1 MSQVKKHIKVGLT
14 LLVAAIFALNCG
26 RGNTQTQFSKNMEAE
41 AGQAAPTYEQWV
53 ALIGQDKTD
62 QLFAGI
68 GQDSLNILSYGI
80 GVSNMVNFINN
91 VTSTAKLIAVIGND
105 FIAGTGPGSKSG
117 LGTLV
122 TLNLIKTV
130 DAQMQVAKSSNLVPG
145 AGSCGGATPLACGPD
160 SDTIVNL
167 ASVINTLTAVEVQQ
181 KLIDLFGPSGFA
193 LQRNMSGANDAVY
206 VGRMAKVVAH
216 VDVSTSSCAAK
227 LCPLMQGLTA
237 AEVTGKLAPL
247 MMYNV
252 GAGIAWADKLVE
264 TIEATTAIANL
275 ITVIQG
281 VTVPNITAKMAPII
295 DAVTDC
301 TKMGY
306 TINGVTAL
314 GTLVS
319 LINNVN
325 VPLRMGQLINK
336 IEDAASYTA
345 IQGTL
350 APNNWHG
357 GSQAWGSPVKAA
369 PHGTVGAGG
378 AISITIA
385 GGVATTFSAITAGSG
400 YHPDLTYSNVF
411 TGAPYNCTTAPTLHL
426 ALVGGALSTTATNHK
441 VANPGAGCT
450 NGTYALTLVDSV
462 ASTGM
467 ARLVRMI
474 NYLTPAN
481 YFQMLNLIDTISTND
496 KLVVIIQDAL
506 VIDDLVQMLNGMTPA
521 GVTPGG
527 ACTGVLTVTGGTF
540 TTQATA
546 VGFISTVP
554 AANSYNYIAVTN
566 GGAYTVAP
574 TGLTDAGC
582 GILAPASYT
591 IVMNGAGTAVSGIY
605 LNALPVNS
613 MAELVENIAAANV
626 PRLVEVINGQR
637 IFDNT
642 GTQTSAVGGPPA
654 AAPTAATYLGKM
666 VTLIGGLSQPQEG
679 PIKVTQMINGV
690 TNTDKII
697 DLIYGVTTTTNLSTI
712 INGIFS
718 SSLGLGCSDAAAS
731 AYGTAPLC
739 DAGAST
745 AGNGFI
751 WGMRNQS
758 VNTMV
763 YVLENV
769 TNTQN
774 LIGLI
779 NGSTPAQVSGLI
791 NHVAS
796 SGNGATTFNGMR
808 STQVEDPNSVS
819 CGSCVTGTLANTSTS
834 SGAGM
839 RLTKVIDF
847 VATASYP
854 YDLAFLINKTSV
866 IKVAKLIISMDIGQT
881 AIGAMGPIGNG
892 TGKIG
897 NLMTLITGTNCF
909 NQLNGVVS
917 ATGLVGGAG
926 YNAAPTV
933 TITGGGAGGVA
944 VATVS
949 PGGAVNGI
957 YITDPGSGY
966 AAPGFTITPTSGGA
980 GASATANLGSCG
992 TTRGLVQNT
1001 GTNPLTNIGKG
1012 KMVNM
1017 VNYITGASDT
1027 AAMQALANIV
1037 NGIGISQKLGDMVNK
1052 IQRSSNMVALVNA
1065 ILDPNNN
1072 GTANAGDLINLMNN
1086 LPVAEIHKLVALIQQ
1101 LNPAIETATDT
1112 LAGMDQD
1119 LVAQLM
1125 APYGVFAGP
1134 FSATVT
1140 MTSANPGVVSW
1151 AGNTLT
1157 VGRQIVFATTGALP
1171 TALNPGQVYYVAPA
1185 GFTAGVSFQIAATPG
1200 GASINTTAGAQSGTH
1215 TGLAYEPTA
1224 VSGVGYARMNEL
1236 LGSLTSTAGSGF
1248 GAAPAITFGAGCGTA
1263 PTATANFAAGS
1274 VTGLSFSTAGDC
1286 TVLPTIAPA
1295 AGSATFGFVTMP
1307 VVNRTGG
1314 ASGAN
1319 ANITVKSVYIK
1330 DGGSGYGA
1338 APGVAF
1344 TGSTCGTAPVA
1355 TATISG
1361 LSSIDVA
1368 TPGATCTTNPAVTIT
1383 PANGASATAIAA
1395 GQLAL
1400 GSITNLYGGT
1410 GYVATNNCPISG
1422 AGGSG
1427 GVCTGVIG
1435 AGTMTGCTGMT
1446 PGNDYMVGQTVTIGG
1461 AAKGHAVVN
1470 AAGTIAVGANIV
1482 IDFAGCGY
1490 TAPPTIA
1497 VQGCTVAPTL
1507 AAATVTNGMVNSP
1520 INVTVA
1526 GTGCPRNP
1534 RVIVTGAHADG
1545 ATFTVGSVTNGYI
1558 ALITL
1563 SQGANNL
1570 AQTLAN
1576 QEKAPLT
1583 AAVTYGNSAPNIG
1596 AREAFVRLLWHG
1608 VSYNGGNFPGVGPA
1622 HLGLNVMAGLS
1633 LATSVETVIN
1643 MMNSDTTSMADLDV
1657 LIGCADQVEFGHT
1670 AIGAATSNDFEAICR
1685 ANAYW

>member
-26 RGNTQTQFSKNMEAE
+26 RGNTQTQFSKNMDAE

-91 VTSTAKLIAVIGND
+91 VTSTAKLIMVIGND
-105 FIAGTGPGSKSG
+105 FIAGTGPGSRSG

-130 DAQMQVAKSSNLVPG
+130 DAQMQVAKSSNLLAAAPT
-145 AGSCGGATPLACGPD
+145 CGGATPLACGD
-160 SDTIVNL
+160 NDTIVNL

-181 KLIDLFGPSGFA
+181 KLIDLFGPSGFN

-206 VGRMAKVVAH
+206 VGRMAKIVAH
-216 VDVSTSSCAAK
+216 VDTNLSACTAK

-264 TIEATTAIANL
+264 TIETTAAIANL

-295 DAVTDC
+295 DTVTDC

-306 TINGVTAL
+306 TINNVTAL
-314 GTLVS
+314 ATLVS
-319 LINNVN
+319 LINNVF
-325 VPLRMGQLINK
+325 VPVRMGQLINK
-336 IEDAASYTA
+336 IEDPASYTA

-357 GSQAWGSPVKAA
+357 GSQAWGTPAA
-369 PHGTVGAGG
+369 NKGAPYATAGSGG

-411 TGAPYNCTTAPTLHL
+411 AGCTTQPTLHL
-426 ALVGGALSTTATNHK
+426 ALVAGALSTTATNHK

-450 NGTYALTLVDSV
+450 NGTFALTLVDPTNNS
-462 ASTGM
+462 GM
-467 ARLVRMI
+467 VRLVRMI

-546 VGFISTVP
+546 VGFISAVP
-554 AANSYNYIAVTN
+554 AANSYNYISVTN

-613 MAELVENIAAANV
+613 MAEMVENIAIANV
-626 PRLVEVINGQR
+626 PRLVEVINGER

-718 SSLGLGCSDAAAS
+718 SSLGLGCSDSAAS
-731 AYGTAPLC
+731 AYVTSGTC

-796 SGNGATTFNGMR
+796 SGNGATTFNGMA
-808 STQVEDPNSVS
+808 STQVEDPNSVA
-819 CGSCVTGTLANTSTS
+819 CGTCTGALANTSTY

-839 RLTKVIDF
+839 RLAKVIDF
-847 VATASYP
+847 SATASYP

-866 IKVAKLIISMDIGQT
+866 IKVAKLIISMSIGQT
-881 AIGAMGPIGNG
+881 ATGSMGPIGNG
-892 TGKIG
+892 TGKVG

-944 VATVS
+944 VATVNA
-949 PGGAVNGI
+949 GGAVSGI

-1001 GTNPLTNIGKG
+1001 GTNPLSNIGKG

-1037 NGIGISQKLGDMVNK
+1037 NGITNSQKLGDMVNK

-1072 GTANAGDLINLMNN
+1072 GSANAGDLINLMNN
-1086 LPVAEIHKLVALIQQ
+1086 LPVGEIHKLVALIQQ
-1101 LNPAIETATDT
+1101 LNPAVETATDT

-1125 APYGVFAGP
+1125 APYAAQTTY
-1134 FSATVT
+1134 STNAL
-1140 MTSANPGVVSW
+1140 TSISNASPGVVTTP
-1151 AGNTLT
+1151 AAHGL
-1157 VGRQIVFATTGALP
+1157 VAGRQVVLHTTGTLP
-1171 TALNPGQVYYVAPA
+1171 NPLNPGQVYFVAAAPA
-1185 GFTAGVSFQIAATPG
+1185 PTATTFSLALTSG
-1200 GASINTTAGAQSGTH
+1200 GAAINTTTAGAGVHGANS
-1215 TGLAYEPTA
+1215 YEPTA
-1224 VSGVGYARMNEL
+1224 IAGVGYARMNEL
-1236 LGSLTSTAGSGF
+1236 LGSLTSTVGSAF
-1248 GAAPAITFGAGCGTA
+1248 AAAPAISFGAGCGTA
-1263 PTATANFAAGS
+1263 PTATANVATGS

-1330 DGGSGYGA
+1330 DGGSAYGA
-1338 APGVAF
+1338 APGVTFA
-1344 TGSTCGTAPVA
+1344 GSTCATAPVA

-1361 LSSIDVA
+1361 LSSIDVVTA
-1368 TPGATCTTNPAVTIT
+1368 GATCTTNPAVTIT
-1383 PANGASATAIAA
+1383 PANGASATAIVA

-1400 GSITNLYGGT
+1400 ASITNLYGGT

-1446 PGNDYMVGQTVTIGG
+1446 AGNDYMVGQTVTIGG
-1461 AAKGHAVVN
+1461 AAKGHAIVN
-1470 AAGTIAVGANIV
+1470 TAGQIAVGANIV

-1490 TAPPTIA
+1490 TAPPTIT
-1497 VQGCTVAPTL
+1497 VQGCGVAPTL

-1534 RVIVTGAHADG
+1534 RVVITGAHADG
-1545 ATFTVGSVTNGYI
+1545 ATFTVGSVTNGYV
-1558 ALITL
+1558 ALITM

-1596 AREAFVRLLWHG
+1596 AREAFVRLMHHG
-1608 VSYNGGNFPGVGPA
+1608 VTYNGGNFPGVGAA
-1622 HLGLNVMAGLS
+1622 HLAYNVMSALGS
-1633 LATSVETVIN
+1633 ATSVETVIN

-1657 LIGCADQVEFGHT
+1657 LIGCADQVEFGVVAPIT
-1670 AIGAATSNDFEAICR
+1670 TNDFEAICR